1 MILRPPFTKE
11 AYWRM
16 LLAERGL
23 QAPVFDTGSHS
34 TANRLYRSA
43 NLPADRYFSACGWA
57 TQYVDSTAVDV
68 PVICSIRSTDA
79 SGGTSATVAISESA
93 NVGTVTTNGGVD
105 NSTFP
110 IVHNVPFFWSLTTD
124 ATYAY
129 AYFGYP
135 GSTELNEAFIALG
148 NFTPGFLLIGG
159 RYTASPRTWPGCI
172 WGVKVWDAALT
183 REELSF
189 ESMQIAP
196 HRAANLIG
204 WYPGLV
210 PGVSRWDTDL
220 GPYGSN
226 LLTTGTI
233 YAKGTTIVV
242 PWVYSIGRPLRRIA
256 ASSSGASEIALAA
269 TEAPDVFAGELNL
282 DVSLA
287 LAATEAPDVFAGE
300 LNLDVSL
307 ALAATEAPDVFAG
320 ELNLDVSLA
329 LAATEAPDVFA
340 GTLEV
345 SDAEVSDIALAATEA
360 PDVFAGELNLDIAFA
375 LAATEAPDVFAGA
388 LEYLDTAEIVMGATE
403 APDVFAGAL
412 SFVSIVA
419 PVQAVGPRFPD
430 RPPQLEPIRAWLEF
444 LQRGQ
449 SFAMAVEVSS
459 EAQIELE
466 QDAEAQFQMVAETA
480 SELSLEFLQTASLLD
495 LSLFA
500 APLRGPQIIAA
511 PKFESAR
518 VQLDFGQA
526 ESELEITVEVS

>member
-287 LAATEAPDVFAGE
+287 LAATEAPDVFAG
-300 LNLDVSL
+300 
-307 ALAATEAPDVFAG
+307 
-320 ELNLDVSLA
+320 
-329 LAATEAPDVFA
+329 
-340 GTLEV
+340 TLEV